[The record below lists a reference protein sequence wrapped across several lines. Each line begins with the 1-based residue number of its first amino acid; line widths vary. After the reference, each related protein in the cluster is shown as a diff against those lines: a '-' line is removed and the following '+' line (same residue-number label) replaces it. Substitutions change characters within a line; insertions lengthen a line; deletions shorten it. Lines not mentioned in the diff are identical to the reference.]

1 MSCCKPG
8 YREIVNEKE
17 KEINEKG
24 SNHLSP
30 FVKVIA
36 VIITI
41 GAITTAVFLT

>member
-24 SNHLSP
+24 RDELP
-30 FVKVIA
+30 PIVKIVA
-36 VIITI
+36 SLTVI
-41 GAITTAVFLT
+41 GAVATAAFLL